1 MVVVVEVV
9 GDGGRDAFSTPTAA
23 TALAPIHRRR
33 RRRNPCGQVVL
44 VTEEVLNG
52 TKV

>member
-9 GDGGRDAFSTPTAA
+9 GDGGRDTLSTPTAA
-23 TALAPIHRRR
+23 TALAPIHRR